1 MKIDFQQQA
10 LTPGGRAPE
19 DLGIVLPPNPFS
31 AFRAILADAAR
42 REGDPPLAAALCAR
56 AVRDHWK
63 TICGRRATL
72 QPQLCDIADL
82 QRQCLL
88 GVHRTVRDGII
99 GRPGALAYAD
109 LALQDDTA
117 LLLQCGDV
125 TLRIM
130 TPEGRLMSLSQQHR
144 DAAGQLLVH
153 VGHAPED
160 PLPFVTAFGIT
171 QEVTLI
177 LSTDG
182 LYSALSEDEIA
193 YFLAQVSQTGAAQA
207 ALQIR
212 QRLIQNH
219 FDDDVTY
226 CILRVSPDM
235 PAPDFQ
241 PSRKRLSPRHWFGR
255 HRRKLAQW

>member
-63 TICGRRATL
+63 TVCGRKATL

-88 GVHRTVRDGII
+88 GVHHAVRDGIV
-99 GRPGALAYAD
+99 GRPAALAYAD

-125 TLRIM
+125 TLRILS
-130 TPEGRLMSLSQQHR
+130 PEGRLMNLSQQHR
-144 DAAGQLLVH
+144 DEDGRLLVH
-153 VGHAPED
+153 VGHAPEA

-182 LYSALSEDEIA
+182 LYAALSDDEIS
-193 YFLAQVSQTGAAQA
+193 YFLAQVPKIGAAQA

-212 QRLIQNH
+212 QCLIRSH
-219 FDDDVTY
+219 FDDDVTF
-226 CILRVSPDM
+226 CVLRVSPDM
-235 PAPDFQ
+235 PTPDFQ
-241 PSRKRLSPRHWFGR
+241 PSRDRLSPRHWFGWS
-255 HRRKLAQW
+255 RRKVVQR